1 MFVVVQLLNG
11 FQTPLWY
18 KIPENLVGQSL
29 LGTVVRVPLQN
40 RKETALVVRQ
50 AEQLDAGITFKI
62 KEFLD
67 LEGFPSDTKYNAF
80 IEKIARFYFIDPLH
94 FYQRIRNFL
103 SEAHDADEILESHE
117 KEVLVSSSAFLQA
130 LALRSE
136 STKLTSVSNGSPEA
150 QEDPSLKIALTEEQQ
165 PIVDYVSPIIEKPI
179 YAPTLIH
186 GVTGSG
192 KTEVYKRLIIKA
204 IEEKKTVILIL
215 PEVSLSL
222 QFQRILQQQLPNI
235 PIVSFH
241 SATKIAEKRSLWQG
255 LLERTPL
262 LIIGVHLPILLPIA
276 NLGLIIVDEEH
287 EHGFQEKKHPKVN
300 SKEVAIWRAS
310 IYQIPI
316 VLGSATPSLLS
327 LASVERNNWKFFQI
341 KKRFAGAFPKIKK
354 VILTGQTRSRN
365 VFWISNELETGVRAC
380 LARKEQAIIY
390 LNRRGYSFFVQCKE
404 CGFIF
409 QCPHCAVS
417 LTLHVINKRVKKSN
431 LSYKIPSVVSDCAS
445 NRIESMDTSDSV
457 SLLRC
462 HYCDYNKPLPTSCS
476 GCKAPEKYLLKKGIG
491 TQQLVQI
498 FRDVFPGAIIERAD
512 MDSTTKKRSWHN
524 TVTLFEQ
531 GKIDILIGTQTITKG
546 YNFPL
551 VTLVGILWADLNL
564 HFPVYNAAE
573 TTLQQIIQVAGR
585 AGRYRNESNVIVQVM
600 HDHPVFDFIDEQS
613 YLNYCKQELEVRKEI
628 GYPPYGR
635 LVYVELKSKNAD
647 HIERDAQILC
657 DQLVAIND
665 RKKLQVTILGP
676 SFPVVSKVK
685 NYEMRHIFLKSAS
698 YAPIHELING
708 IDTRSMTSDVYVM
721 MSQ

>member
-18 KIPENLVGQSL
+18 KTPENFLGKSLV
-29 LGTVVRVPLQN
+29 GTVVRVPLQK
-40 RKETALVVRQ
+40 RTETALVIRQ
-50 AEQLDAGITFKI
+50 AEKLDPEITFKI
-62 KEFLD
+62 KEFID
-67 LEGFPSDTKYNAF
+67 LEGFPHDTRYNGF

-103 SEAHDADEILESHE
+103 SEADDQDQP
-117 KEVLVSSSAFLQA
+117 VGSAIA
-130 LALRSE
+130 H
-136 STKLTSVSNGSPEA
+136 K
-150 QEDPSLKIALTEEQQ
+150 DPSLDPSLRIALTEEQQ
-165 PIVDYVSPIIEKPI
+165 PIVDYVSPLIQNPV

-192 KTEVYKRLIIKA
+192 KTEVYKRLITKA

-222 QFQRILQQQLPNI
+222 QFQRILQLQLPNI

-241 SATKIAEKRSLWQG
+241 SATKIAEKRLLWQG
-255 LLERTPL
+255 LLEQKPM

-310 IYQIPI
+310 LYNIPI
-316 VLGSATPSLLS
+316 VLGSATPSLQS
-327 LASVERNNWKFFQI
+327 LASVERNTWKFFQI

-354 VILTGQTRSRN
+354 VILTGQTKRRDT
-365 VFWISNELETGVRAC
+365 FWISPELAQGVREC

-390 LNRRGYSFFVQCKE
+390 LNRRGYSFFVQCKD

-409 QCPHCAVS
+409 QCPHCSVS
-417 LTLHVINKRVKKSN
+417 LTLHVITQRVKKPE
-431 LSYKIPSVVSDCAS
+431 KPSDPCLPA
-445 NRIESMDTSDSV
+445 EATKGEGWV

-462 HYCDYNKPLPTSCS
+462 HYCDYNKILPSSCS
-476 GCKAPEKYLLKKGIG
+476 GCKAPEKQFLKKGIG

-498 FRDVFPGAIIERAD
+498 FRDTFPDARIERAD

-585 AGRYRNESNVIVQVM
+585 AGRYRNESSVIVQVM
-600 HDHPVFDFIDEQS
+600 NDHPVFDFIDEQR
-613 YLNYCKQELEVRKEI
+613 YLDYCKQELELRKEI

-647 HIERDAQILC
+647 HIERDAQKLC
-657 DQLVAIND
+657 DQLVAINET
-665 RKKLQVTILGP
+665 KKLQVTILGP
-676 SFPVVSKVK
+676 SFPVVSKVQ

-721 MSQ
+721 VSQ